1 MTLAA
6 EPCTTDLQC
15 IAGPG
20 PATTTTP
27 RFAMSHI
34 NGNQSRNADKFVIRM
49 PDGMRDRIATIAEG
63 NRRSMNSEIVGYLER
78 MIDDASAV
86 PTNAPLAQNNDEVR
100 ILNAFR
106 ALNSD
111 KKAAAL
117 VLLGG
122 VV

>member
-1 MTLAA
+1 
-6 EPCTTDLQC
+6 
-15 IAGPG
+15 
-20 PATTTTP
+20 
-27 RFAMSHI
+27 MSHI